1 LGEFVLKGA
10 LSATCPLSS
19 FAAFLYTDNT
29 ALCAYAGTR
38 GAYIHS
44 EGYLGLEVIS
54 TKSIGI
60 SANAPKIAI
69 EALSP
74 MRALSAWG
82 GEIGLDVYSPVRAIS
97 AFGGRIAGEFYS
109 PSRALSAYGG
119 QIGLDIYSSTR
130 GISAFGGFVGGE
142 FYSPFRALSAYG
154 KNIGLDAYSSNWGV
168 NSYGNTMGVGAYSN
182 NVALSAY
189 GALTGIKAEG
199 GNVGASF
206 HSPMI
211 SLSTGGGGINVFNGR
226 VGIYKVPQPYYP
238 QQASQVV
245 LDVNGDVRIDGNTT
259 ITGDLSA
266 LGTFSYLDTKVQI
279 TSSLVV
285 NNKGTD
291 AATTII
297 QTGAYPILQC
307 FDQDINDSKASLMV
321 DGAKNGWVGIGV
333 NSPTA
338 SFNIVKA
345 NTANEANGQPQV
357 RISEDGTTTRV
368 AIATYNSSTA
378 PNRPYIGT
386 ETNHSFD
393 LRANGT
399 RYLTVSSNGLVGVG
413 TYDPIYQ
420 LDTRV
425 SPTNNLEW
433 ISSFVNPVNNAV
445 STQGAGIKL
454 QLDNPSD
461 SNWYSNKKWV
471 GLAGVAETV
480 YGDSVGLAVYTQGNI
495 GTTPG
500 NAPTEKFRI
509 KGNGNVGVNTTSPTA
524 KLAVLSDS
532 NGTTALSAYGTA
544 FGAIIAGGDTRINYD
559 GGGSTYINTNN
570 TVLTNVNI
578 GNSNANGTNVNV
590 SGYVKINDGNTTASF
605 RDTEINYNGSTGTVR
620 IGNNSAAIN
629 AMGAPIG
636 INNNSG
642 TATNTNIGTGT
653 TTGTVSIGNSSG
665 TLTLNGNTASITTAS
680 TFTINGTTGRA
691 LNINNGTAAT
701 TNINTGTGAVTTT
714 IGNAG
719 TIAINGTTT
728 IAGNTTI
735 ADTAGNTLVV
745 GNQTGTADLEAS
757 TLTITTASTIGVN
770 TTTGRALN
778 INNGTAAT
786 TNINTG
792 TGAVTTT
799 IGNAGTVDINGSVAV
814 TIDGPTTINGS
825 AGTNATNIATGTTT
839 GNIQIGNTTG
849 STTALVGI
857 GTSPSVRLDVSNN
870 ATVPV
875 VAAGT
880 VLHITQAD
888 TTNNRVLLDSFGVVA
903 NARPAFTGRAAGG
916 TAASPSAVL
925 TDAVLCEFT
934 GQGYGTSAYSST
946 SMGRVTIKAAES
958 WTNAAQGTYIG
969 FETTANGTTT
979 TTEVARLSSSGSLLI
994 GTTSDRAKLTVE
1006 GPISTKAAYLP
1017 TITGDAY
1024 TVLPTDSS
1032 LIISNTTVKVTLT
1045 LPTASTCSGRW
1056 LYIKNV
1062 TACQVDSNAS
1072 NVKPLATNTAGSAIL
1087 TATAGKFAA
1096 LQSDGTNWVVMMAN

>member
-1 LGEFVLKGA
+1 MSNRFHSKWHRRNHHTYGNDTNPDASHDPIASQQQPFLGEFVLKGA

-74 MRALSAWG
+74 MRAISAWG
-82 GEIGLDVYSPVRAIS
+82 GQIGLDVYSPTRAIS

-109 PSRALSAYGG
+109 PIRALSAYGG
-119 QIGLDIYSSTR
+119 QIGLDVYSSSRGISSYGGFISGEFYSPVRALSAWGGEIGLDVYSPTRAISAFGGRIGGEFYSPIRALSAYGGQIGLDVYSSSR

-211 SLSTGGGGINVFNGR
+211 SLSTGGGGINVFNSR

-307 FDQDINDSKASLMV
+307 FDQDIDVPHSKASLIV
-321 DGAKNGWVGIGV
+321 DGATNGWVGVGV
-333 NSPTA
+333 NTPTA
-338 SFNIVKA
+338 PFNIVKA
-345 NTANEANGQPQV
+345 NTASEANGQPQV
-357 RISEDGTTTRV
+357 RIYDGTTNKITIGTFGTN
-368 AIATYNSSTA
+368 ASN
-378 PNRPYIGT
+378 PYIGT
-386 ETNHSFD
+386 ENSVPFD
-393 LRANGT
+393 I
-399 RYLTVSSNGLVGVG
+399 V
-413 TYDPIYQ
+413 
-420 LDTRV
+420 
-425 SPTNNLEW
+425 TNN
-433 ISSFVNPVNNAV
+433 
-445 STQGAGIKL
+445 TQKVTIL
-454 QLDNPSD
+454 S
-461 SNWYSNKKWV
+461 
-471 GLAGVAETV
+471 
-480 YGDSVGLAVYTQGNI
+480 
-495 GTTPG
+495 
-500 NAPTEKFRI
+500 
-509 KGNGNVGVNTTSPTA
+509 NGNVGINHATPTA
-524 KLAVLSDS
+524 KLAIFGDS
-532 NGTTALSAYGTA
+532 NGTTALSAYGSA

-559 GGGSTYINTNN
+559 GSGSTYINSNN
-570 TVLTNVNI
+570 TTLTNVNI

-590 SGYVKINDGNTTASF
+590 AGYVKINDGNTTASF
-605 RDTEINYNGSTGTVR
+605 KDTEININGSTGTVR
-620 IGNNSAAIN
+620 IGNNSAVIN
-629 AMGAPIG
+629 AKGAPIG
-636 INNNSG
+636 INNDSG
-642 TATNTNIGTGT
+642 TTTNTNIGTGT

-665 TLTLNGNTASITTAS
+665 TLTLNGNTGSITTAS
-680 TFTINGTTGRA
+680 TFTINGTTGR
-691 LNINNGTAAT
+691 T

-719 TIAINGTTT
+719 TVAINGTTT

-757 TLTITTASTIGVN
+757 TLTITTASTIGIN

-778 INNGTAAT
+778 INNGTAAATNINTGTGAVTTTIGNAAGTVAINGTTTIAGNTTIANTAANTLTIGNSTGVVTAAASTYGLTTTGQVDINSTTART

-799 IGNAGTVDINGSVAV
+799 IGNNTASNVTVVNSPSVTAPNQTYLGDSSVITGGLGDTRYGNLIKGS
-814 TIDGPTTINGS
+814 TLGGS
-825 AGTNATNIATGTTT
+825 NATITLANIVNGVSLDANTNYEVVAIAILTTTGLGGVKYQFTGDGSLKFNYFMIDDAWFTATGTPTAITYAGVGADNTSTPTNLTT
-839 GNIQIGNTTG
+839 PSSNTANTWF
-849 STTALVGI
+849 
-857 GTSPSVRLDVSNN
+857 VRRRMHIRS
-870 ATVPV
+870 
-875 VAAGT
+875 GT
-880 VLHITQAD
+880 VGGTLNWQFALGT
-888 TTNNRVLLDSFGVVA
+888 
-903 NARPAFTGRAAGG
+903 AGG
-916 TAASPSAVL
+916 
-925 TDAVLCEFT
+925 
-934 GQGYGTSAYSST
+934 G
-946 SMGRVTIKAAES
+946 
-958 WTNAAQGTYIG
+958 
-969 FETTANGTTT
+969 
-979 TTEVARLSSSGSLLI
+979 
-994 GTTSDRAKLTVE
+994 
-1006 GPISTKAAYLP
+1006 ISC
-1017 TITGDAY
+1017 
-1024 TVLPTDSS
+1024 V
-1032 LIISNTTVKVTLT
+1032 
-1045 LPTASTCSGRW
+1045 
-1056 LYIKNV
+1056 
-1062 TACQVDSNAS
+1062 
-1072 NVKPLATNTAGSAIL
+1072 PLAGSYIIARKL
-1087 TATAGKFAA
+1087 
-1096 LQSDGTNWVVMMAN
+1096 L